1 MKRIKLLLLIV
12 LILTSFA
19 VPVTTRGEEST
30 PLSIPAPV
38 SSQETATASISPPLA
53 EATPGSTPH
62 PLSRAR
68 SPLVINEDGVI
79 YADSFMLAPFEGGGS
94 VILLNQQSFIYS
106 SGLQNG
112 WDGGMWYTSLEDQQA
127 WVRGR
132 ARYFSGRMPGGESV
146 YHQKIYRDRRKVHF
160 KLRLNAGAEADQ
172 INWAEFVFYL
182 PLETFK
188 NQRYLSDQ
196 GEGVYPSEYG
206 AGNPLADGLSKLQ
219 LLPDDPTR
227 NLTLRAKK
235 KAISLWDGR
244 EWGERMYMVTV
255 NLPIDGSLSRFTL
268 TPPSVDPGPNPAA
281 VRYSH
286 AGYLPGGAKQAVLEI
301 DARDS
306 FPNLAA
312 RLERQVAGGAQTVLT
327 GEFSPALQD
336 LSKQFAVFDFSA
348 VEESGAYRIV
358 WAGGATEWFPISPN
372 VFENRWQDTL
382 DFFLPFQMSHAAV
395 DLGGG
400 LSHAAST
407 LDDALA
413 APPNTIGADSFIS
426 YEADGASGY
435 VPLDVGGWFDAGDY
449 DLNVSAQAFVVHQ
462 LALAWEEFSP
472 PRDLHGLDVPN
483 RRLNVN
489 QSNGVP
495 DLLEQIEWGTRWLL
509 SMQAADG
516 RVFVGVVETPEKYRE
531 TALPEDMTDGVPN
544 SGDERWL
551 FHDYHSDINLKFVA
565 ALSAAS
571 RALGDTNPQL
581 AQQARQAALLAWDYF
596 RTHPEV
602 YRKTV
607 YFYGWE
613 EGREQMISAAAAEL
627 YLTQPAPAYLQTL
640 EQFQPYFENLPTEWP
655 APTASAHFGF
665 WYAPPF
671 LARLYPHL
679 ADGALKT
686 SIRAALESAADSL
699 RQHAAPAPFPLMQ
712 DWLHSDWGVSGV
724 FLNAVNDAYWLG
736 KVVPSRIQVADL
748 LPAAYWIYGL
758 HPVNDFSLV
767 FGSGLPEPLYQY
779 HSILHIRFAGAPAS
793 VPGAVVPGIAT
804 YTEAGV
810 LYYLDQPEAYRN
822 NEACIYDA
830 ASFLFAM
837 MMLERHFDEHIVHL
851 PMILR
856 SGP

>member
-12 LILTSFA
+12 LILTSCA

-30 PLSIPAPV
+30 PLSIPAPIA
-38 SSQETATASISPPLA
+38 SQETATTSTSPPLA
-53 EATPGSTPH
+53 EAIPGSTPH
-62 PLSRAR
+62 PLSLAL
-68 SPLVINEDGVI
+68 SPPVINADGVI

-94 VILLNQQSFIYS
+94 VILLNQQPFTYD

-112 WDGGMWYTSLEDQQA
+112 WDGWTWYTSLEDQQTR
-127 WVRGR
+127 VQGG

-146 YHQKIYRDRRKVHF
+146 YHQKIYPAGGQVHF
-160 KLRLNAGAEADQ
+160 ELSLNAGAEAGQ

-196 GEGVYPSEYG
+196 GEGVYPAEYDGTGLLAENLSE
-206 AGNPLADGLSKLQ
+206 LQ
-219 LLPDDPTR
+219 LLPDDPAR
-227 NLTLRAKK
+227 NLTLRAEN
-235 KAISLWDGR
+235 AISLWDAR
-244 EWGERMYMVTV
+244 QWDSQLYMVAV
-255 NLPIDGSLSRFTL
+255 DLPIDGRLLHFTL
-268 TPPSVDPGPNPAA
+268 TPPPLDPGPNPAA

-306 FPNLAA
+306 FPSLAA
-312 RLERQVAGGAQTVLT
+312 RLERQTESGAQTVLT
-327 GEFSPALQD
+327 GEFTPTLQD
-336 LSKQFAVFDFSA
+336 FWKQFAVFDFSA
-348 VEESGAYRIV
+348 VTEGGEYRIV
-358 WAGGATEWFPISPN
+358 WAGGATEWFPIAPN
-372 VFENRWQDTL
+372 VFQNRWQNTL

-407 LDDALA
+407 LDDAIA
-413 APPNTIGADSFIS
+413 APPNTTGADSFIS

-435 VPLDVGGWFDAGDY
+435 VPLDAGGWFDAGDY

-489 QSNGVP
+489 QPNGVP

-516 RVFVGVVETPEKYRE
+516 RVFVGVVETPEKYGQ

-551 FHDYHSDINLKFVA
+551 FNDYHSDVNLKFAA

-571 RALGDTNPQL
+571 RALNGANPQL

-596 RTHPEV
+596 QTHPEV
-602 YRKTV
+602 YRETV

-627 YLTQPAPAYLQTL
+627 YLTQPDPAYLQTL
-640 EQFQPYFENLPTEWP
+640 EQFRPYFENLPTEWP
-655 APTASAHFGF
+655 APTESAHSGF
-665 WYAPPF
+665 WYASPF
-671 LARLYPHL
+671 LARLYPQL
-679 ADGALKT
+679 PEGALKA
-686 SIRAALESAADSL
+686 SILAALETAADSL
-699 RQHAAPAPFPLMQ
+699 RQQAAPAPFPLMQ
-712 DWLHSDWGVSGV
+712 DWHYSDWGASGV
-724 FLNAVNDAYWLG
+724 FINAINDAYWLE

-767 FGSGLPEPLYQY
+767 FGSGLPEPLYHY
-779 HSILHIRFAGAPAS
+779 HGILHVRFAGAPAS

-804 YTEAGV
+804 YTGAGV
-810 LYYLDQPEAYRN
+810 LYYLDQPESYRN

-837 MMLERHFDEHIVHL
+837 MMLERHLDEHIVHL

>member
-12 LILTSFA
+12 LILTSCA

-38 SSQETATASISPPLA
+38 SSQETATTSTSPPLA

-62 PLSRAR
+62 PLSLAL

-79 YADSFMLAPFEGGGS
+79 YADSFMLAPFTGGGS
-94 VILLNQQSFIYS
+94 VILLNQQPFLYEA
-106 SGLQNG
+106 GMQNG
-112 WDGGMWYTSLEDQQA
+112 WDGWTWYTSLEDQET
-127 WVRGR
+127 WVEGG
-132 ARYFSGRMPGGESV
+132 ARYFRGRMPGGEIV
-146 YHQKIYRDRRKVHF
+146 YLQKIYPQGRDVHF
-160 KLRLNAGAEADQ
+160 ELSLDGSDAPQ
-172 INWAEFVFYL
+172 IGWAEFVFYL
-182 PLETFK
+182 PLETFQ

-196 GEGVYPSEYG
+196 GEGVYPAEYG
-206 AGNPLADGLSKLQ
+206 AGNPLADGLSELQ
-219 LLPDDPTR
+219 LLPDDPAR
-227 NLTLRAKK
+227 NLTLRAEN
-235 KAISLWDGR
+235 AISLWDER
-244 EWGERMYMVTV
+244 EWGGEMYMAAVD
-255 NLPIDGSLSRFTL
+255 LPTDGSPLHFTL
-268 TPPSVDPGPNPAA
+268 TPPPLDPGPNPAA

-286 AGYLPGGAKQAVLEI
+286 VGYLPGGAKQAILEI
-301 DARDS
+301 DARDT

-312 RLERQVAGGAQTVLT
+312 RLERQTASGAQTVLT
-327 GEFSPALQD
+327 GEFTPTLQD
-336 LSKQFAVFDFSA
+336 FWKQFAVFDFSA
-348 VEESGAYRIV
+348 VTEGGEYRIV
-358 WAGGATEWFPISPN
+358 WSGGATDWFPIAPDI
-372 VFENRWQDTL
+372 FQNRWQNTL
-382 DFFLPFQMSHAAV
+382 DDFFPFQMSHAAV

-400 LSHAAST
+400 FSHAAST

-449 DLNVSAQAFVVHQ
+449 DLNVSAQAFSVHQ
-462 LALAWEEFSP
+462 LALAWEEFAP
-472 PRDLHGLDVPN
+472 QRDIHSLDLPN

-489 QSNGVP
+489 QPNGIP

-509 SMQAADG
+509 AMQAADG
-516 RVFVGVVETPEKYRE
+516 RVFVGVVETPEKYGE

-544 SGDERWL
+544 SGDERQL
-551 FHDYHSDINLKFVA
+551 FHDYHSDVNLKFVA

-581 AQQARQAALLAWDYF
+581 AQQARQAALLAWHYF
-596 RTHPEV
+596 QTHPEV

-627 YLTQPAPAYLQTL
+627 YLTQPDPAYLQTL
-640 EQFQPYFENLPTEWP
+640 EQFRPYFENLPTEWP
-655 APTASAHFGF
+655 APTESAHSSF

-679 ADGALKT
+679 SEGALKS
-686 SIRAALESAADSL
+686 SIRAALETAADSL
-699 RQHAAPAPFPLMQ
+699 RQLAAPAPFPLMR
-712 DWLHSDWGVSGV
+712 DWRYSDWGISGV
-724 FLNAVNDAYWLG
+724 FINSVNDAYWLE
-736 KVVPSRIQVADL
+736 KVVPERIQVVDL

-767 FGSGLPEPLYQY
+767 FGSGFPEPRY
-779 HSILHIRFAGAPAS
+779 HYHGVLHVRFQGAPAS
-793 VPGAVVPGIAT
+793 VPGAVAPGIAT

-810 LYYLDQPEAYRN
+810 LYYLDQPESYRN

-837 MMLERHFDEHIVHL
+837 MMLERHLDEHIVRL

-856 SGP
+856 YGP